1 LLQDGL
7 GHGVLGGGAGAPNAV
22 VVRLAIQPPLS
33 LTGCLNIADEEG
45 KGAGQF
51 PFAAAVQRTVAA
63 EELPHRLPTGG
74 FVAVQQDGHKQGG
87 IPSSRQMDEG
97 WPTQSVVKLMGL

>member
-1 LLQDGL
+1 MF
-7 GHGVLGGGAGAPNAV
+7 GGGAGAPNAV
-22 VVRLAIQPPLS
+22 VVGLAVQPPLS

-74 FVAVQQDGHKQGG
+74 FVAVQQHGDKQGR